1 MFKSRKHLK
10 TEIDY
15 LTEQLRIESEARK
28 TDAARHRREITQ
40 LEDKC
45 KFLADSAKTL
55 KSRLEELLDAER
67 EINRLRKELNEMKD
81 LNAGLGSTVTD
92 LKRRNETLARRL
104 RQSEEK
110 RNTQEPKASTCKKD
124 KDQ

>member
-28 TDAARHRREITQ
+28 KDAAQHRRVITE
-40 LEDKC
+40 LEEKC
-45 KFLADSAKTL
+45 TFITDRAKIL

-67 EINRLRKELNEMKD
+67 EINRLRKELNEQKD
-81 LNAGLGSTVTD
+81 IARGVISE
-92 LKRRNETLARRL
+92 RNELKQRNAELAQKL
-104 RQSEEK
+104 RKMEEK
-110 RNTQEPKASTCKKD
+110 SKTYDPKRAKK
-124 KDQ
+124 